1 MQKSLIFKDNKD
13 KSFVYRW
20 INKVN
25 NKEYLGSTAN
35 AKRRL
40 LKYYDLSSLKL
51 ANMPIYKA
59 ILKRGHSNFIF
70 EIIEYCEPDM
80 VLEREQYYLDNFDFY
95 YNVLEK
101 ADSILGYKH
110 TEETLSKMIGRTNA
124 LGYKH
129 NLETIAKLKELSTN
143 KTHSSEAKDKMKE
156 IWAQRKLSKQISS
169 ESPLETSLSAL
180 ECTETLP
187 DLESLL
193 KQDLGA
199 LRLRS
204 LLRPEGEQTN
214 DKPGRKKIKGK
225 IVVVTNIETNLTKEY
240 DSISEAAIALNLTR
254 NTLRNYIKNQTNF
267 KLLRQDTSGIVTEKL
282 LISIKQ

>member
-20 INKVN
+20 INKLN

-59 ILKRGHSNFIF
+59 ILKHGHSNFIF
-70 EIIEYCEPDM
+70 EIIEYCEPNM
-80 VLEREQYYLDNFDFY
+80 VLEREQYYLDNFDFD

-101 ADSILGYKH
+101 ADSIFGYKH
-110 TEETLSKMIGRTNA
+110 TEETLFKMKGRSNA

-129 NLETIAKLKELSTN
+129 DLETIAKLKEISTN
-143 KTHSSEAKDKMKE
+143 KNHSTEAKDKMKE
-156 IWAQRKLSKQISS
+156 IWAHRRVSNLKYVKDSTNSFTLDQ
-169 ESPLETSLSAL
+169 EPSLS
-180 ECTETLP
+180 TLAAKAAKAKTK
-187 DLESLL
+187 SLNS
-193 KQDLGA
+193 G
-199 LRLRS
+199 
-204 LLRPEGEQTN
+204 
-214 DKPGRKKIKGK
+214 KKKGK
-225 IVVVTNIETNLTKEY
+225 IVVVTNIETNITKEY
-240 DSISEAAIALNLTR
+240 NSISEAAIALNTTR
-254 NTLRNYIKNQTNF
+254 NTLRVYIKNQVNF
-267 KLLRQDTSGIVTEKL
+267 KFIRQDTFGIVTENL